1 MQGGW
6 GRPKR
11 ELVVHDCDI
20 ERIQGR
26 RDQGA
31 HRQALAGP
39 RIGELVKDWRAAGS
53 ANYCCSQLFLRW
65 MIGRVSYSNCRS

>member
-1 MQGGW
+1 ME
-6 GRPKR
+6 PANR

-31 HRQALAGP
+31 HRQALAGL
-39 RIGELVKDWRAAGS
+39 RIGELAKGWRGARS
-53 ANYCCSQLFLRW
+53 ANYCCSHLFLRW
-65 MIGRVSYSNCRS
+65 MIGRVS